1 MSIKFAKL
9 SSIFCLTTIATLFP
23 VQLWAQTPTENTVPE
38 NETNPIS
45 VQQIF
50 DEAFFLR
57 SGNAFRNDEIVSKL
71 NTIFGFN
78 LFPEKQIS
86 RDGELVN
93 TLYQDSL
100 KLQAEQGDPMKTRD
114 LSNPFTTSLQE
125 NPSYL
130 GY

>member
-1 MSIKFAKL
+1 MSIKFFKL
-9 SSIFCLTTIATLFP
+9 SSIFCLTTIAAFFP

-38 NETNPIS
+38 NESSPVS
-45 VQQIF
+45 VQQVF
-50 DEAFFLR
+50 DDAFFNR
-57 SGNAFRNDEIVSKL
+57 SGTAFRNDDILSKL

-86 RDGELVN
+86 KDGELVN
-93 TLYQDSL
+93 ILYQDNL
-100 KLQAEQGDPMKTRD
+100 KLQAGQGEPVKTRD
-114 LSNPFTTSLQE
+114 LTNPFSTSLQE